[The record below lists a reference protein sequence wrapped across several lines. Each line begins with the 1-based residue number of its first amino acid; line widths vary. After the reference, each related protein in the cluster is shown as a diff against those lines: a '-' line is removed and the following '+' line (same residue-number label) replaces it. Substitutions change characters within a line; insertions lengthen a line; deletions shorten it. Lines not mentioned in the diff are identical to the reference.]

1 MRSQPIPP
9 DFMVKV
15 NQCLDTLVSGTTLEA
30 EIIQELHNN
39 PSYLNDLSR
48 EKAFRKFIKQKLHRQ
63 QPAPQLIQSI
73 KERIRLE
80 AVLNPSR

>member
-15 NQCLDTLVSGTTLEA
+15 NQCLDTLVSETLEA
-30 EIIQELHNN
+30 EIIQEIRNN

-48 EKAFRKFIKQKLHRQ
+48 EKAFRKFIQQKLHRK